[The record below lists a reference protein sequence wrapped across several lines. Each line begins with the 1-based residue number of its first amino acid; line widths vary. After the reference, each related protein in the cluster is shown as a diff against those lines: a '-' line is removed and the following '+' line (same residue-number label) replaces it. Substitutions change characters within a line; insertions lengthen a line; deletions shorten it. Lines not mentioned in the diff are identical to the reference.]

1 MPPQPQGQQQKGT
14 KLDRFFS
21 CQDTKPQYRRLQQS
35 RHYAWQRGHQGDC
48 TSSTFWILEVPVS
61 FDGGLCRSGEA
72 PLLHTT
78 REWRPLPCHHTG
90 IGSLWLYALSVGSW
104 TDGRAYLPMFV
115 SPTSQ
120 CLWDKLS
127 VGDMPF
133 VTLMRT
139 NPTNTAKHLPWDER
153 PMMAKAWQWRT
164 FHPLSP
170 LSVAT
175 SHLDLSGVCKWRHS
189 ETAHGQVVPQIIA
202 IHNVF
207 TTVKFRYSAWDL
219 IWEANTFGQVE
230 LRMPC

>member
-1 MPPQPQGQQQKGT
+1 MCHRLGIPKVNTHSFGIHKNAYKCHHSHTGNSKKVQSWIV
-14 KLDRFFS
+14 FFS

-35 RHYAWQRGHQGDC
+35 GHYAWQRRHQGDC

-72 PLLHTT
+72 PLLHTM

-90 IGSLWLYALSVGSW
+90 IGSLWLYALSAGSW

-127 VGDMPF
+127 VWEMPF

-139 NPTNTAKHLPWDER
+139 NTINTAKHLPWDER
-153 PMMAKAWQWRT
+153 PMMAKAWQ
-164 FHPLSP
+164 
-170 LSVAT
+170 
-175 SHLDLSGVCKWRHS
+175 
-189 ETAHGQVVPQIIA
+189 
-202 IHNVF
+202 
-207 TTVKFRYSAWDL
+207 
-219 IWEANTFGQVE
+219 
-230 LRMPC
+230 